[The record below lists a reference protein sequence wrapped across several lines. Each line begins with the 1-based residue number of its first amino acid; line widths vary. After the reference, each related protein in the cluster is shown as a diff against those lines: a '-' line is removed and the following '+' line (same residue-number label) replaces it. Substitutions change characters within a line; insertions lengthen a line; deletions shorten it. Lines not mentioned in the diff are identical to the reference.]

1 MVMLIRPVAMLIRRM
16 GWVLRSRIVTVLACC
31 LAEFGLR
38 PLSHL
43 AAQTGTAA
51 IVGRIVDR
59 QTHGPVRAARLALT
73 GTSLGVDSDS
83 AGRFTR
89 EGLRAGEYRLE
100 ARAIGYAV
108 GSWSVEL
115 HGGEILRRDFALE
128 PLPVP
133 LDPVVVEGRPTFA
146 QQRLR
151 DLERRRASGRG
162 YFLSEAQIEHAH
174 PRTLADLLR
183 NVPGVR
189 LVCRGSSNCTI
200 RMSRAPRECRPDFV
214 LDGFPATNSTS
225 LDMPAVGIIDVEV
238 YRTLSETPMEFLKA
252 DNQCGT
258 IVLWSR
264 SGPTDH

>member
-1 MVMLIRPVAMLIRRM
+1 MPSSRERQHRCPSFQGHRRSVLSVVMLIRPVAMLIRRM

-151 DLERRRASGRG
+151 DL
-162 YFLSEAQIEHAH
+162 
-174 PRTLADLLR
+174 
-183 NVPGVR
+183 
-189 LVCRGSSNCTI
+189 VCRGSSNCTI

-214 LDGFPATNSTS
+214 LDAFPATHPAR
-225 LDMPAVGIIDVEV
+225 LDMPAVGIICGGV
-238 YRTLSETPMEFLKA
+238 Y
-252 DNQCGT
+252 
-258 IVLWSR
+258 
-264 SGPTDH
+264 

>member
-1 MVMLIRPVAMLIRRM
+1 M
-16 GWVLRSRIVTVLACC
+16 LRSRIVTVWLCC
-31 LAEFGLR
+31 VAGFGFR

-43 AAQTGTAA
+43 EAQTGRAA

-59 QTHGPVRAARLALT
+59 QTHGPVRGARLALT

-83 AGRFTR
+83 AGRFAR
-89 EGLRAGEYRLE
+89 EGLRAGGYRLE

-133 LDPVVVEGRPTFA
+133 LDPVVVEGQPTFA

-162 YFLSEAQIEHAH
+162 YFLSEAQIERAH

-200 RMSRAPRECRPDFV
+200 RMSRAARECRPDFV
-214 LDGFPATNSTS
+214 LDGFPATNSTTAQ
-225 LDMPAVGIIDVEV
+225 LPTVGIIGIEV
-238 YRTLSETPMEFLKA
+238 YRSLSETPQQFIRSDQM
-252 DNQCGT
+252 CGA
-258 IVLWSR
+258 IVIWTR
-264 SGPTDH
+264 SGPS